1 MNKESGI
8 AFLIA
13 LILAGGLFYVTKN
26 LSASG
31 LLFFLVVSG
40 ELAFINKFVKK
51 VKILLLQKCE
61 SSFCHQKRGSPLM
74 TTSSR

>member
-1 MNKESGI
+1 MNQESGI

-26 LSASG
+26 LLVSG

-51 VKILLLQKCE
+51 VEKPSK
-61 SSFCHQKRGSPLM
+61 
-74 TTSSR
+74 